1 MRQYAKL
8 ECNEN
13 QYKELQDVQFKNK
26 SFVAEQYIGS
36 RKKLFSNRKMIATVS
51 LYNNLELGGIS
62 KNQFNAFL
70 GAFNKQLY
78 KRFLDN
84 PELYDLKID
93 FKGVSREKN
102 YPEWECLNDGDYFYN
117 LDLKSAY
124 WQVANKLGYLNDKMF
139 NTYFTSDEYKMAK
152 RVCISFL
159 ARKNYMVYY
168 PKDLTIEQEFKI
180 YCDTSVLKGVYQNIR
195 HYLYS
200 TMVNCL
206 KNDLKWL
213 EYNIDGVTVCSESL
227 NETKSYFEQLGLEYK
242 ITECRK
248 VNDKEYLYG
257 SKQRKFRNR

>member
-8 ECNEN
+8 ECNEE
-13 QYKELQDVQFKNK
+13 QYRKLQDVQFKNK
-26 SFVAEQYIGS
+26 NFVAEQHIGS

-51 LYNNLELGGIS
+51 MYNNLELGGIN

-78 KRFLDN
+78 KRFLED
-84 PELYDLKID
+84 PELYHLKID

-102 YPEWECLNDGDYFYN
+102 YKQWECLTDGEYFYN
-117 LDLKSAY
+117 IDLKSAY

-139 NTYFTSDEYKMAK
+139 NNYFASDEYKMAK

-159 ARKNYMVYY
+159 ARKNYMIYH
-168 PKDLTIEQEFKI
+168 PKEAELGDSFKI
-180 YCDTSVLKGVYQNIR
+180 ICDTSVLRGVYQNIR
-195 HYLYS
+195 HFLYT
-200 TMVNCL
+200 TMVECVESG
-206 KNDLKWL
+206 LKWF
-213 EYNIDGVTVCSESL
+213 EYNIDGVTVPLESL
-227 NETKSYFEQLGLEYK
+227 ERVKAYFTNLGLEYK